1 MIAAYILLFAA
12 AALFAVWLGA
22 AKGHSLSLARTTP
35 REILPVDLVAFRNLM
50 DPSEEEYLRQSL
62 SPAMFRAVQRRRLL
76 AAVDYIA
83 CVKNN
88 ASALLTIGEAA
99 RLSSDP
105 QVAVAGRQ
113 LVDEALQLRLY
124 AFAVIAKFYVAVL
137 LPGLKI
143 SPAAVADRYQNV
155 AGIVGTLRR
164 LQYPNRASRIPAA
177 I

>member
-1 MIAAYILLFAA
+1 MIAAYILLIAA

-22 AKGHSLSLARTTP
+22 AKGRSLSLGRTTP
-35 REILPVDLVAFRNLM
+35 REILPVDLAAFRNLM
-50 DPSEEEYLRQSL
+50 DPCEEEYLRQSL
-62 SPAMFRAVQRRRLL
+62 SPATFRAVQRRRLL
-76 AAVDYIA
+76 AAVDYIT

-88 ASALLTIGEAA
+88 ASALLTIGETA

-105 QVAVAGRQ
+105 QVAVAGQQ

-124 AFAVIAKFYVAVL
+124 AFAVMGKFYLAVL

-164 LQYPNRASRIPAA
+164 LQYPNRSARIPAA